1 MPPFEFLRK
10 LSFDFITAREQPLRT
25 PLETNKV
32 DEPFGRV
39 FQVTFEEAKLVA
51 GSERSSVH
59 LVAQPLA
66 EATSSRVTSNFV
78 TIPSAWTRSLEP
90 SGKPSRQRN
99 RASS

>member
-66 EATSSRVTSNFV
+66 EALHEFQSYLELCDYPF
-78 TIPSAWTRSLEP
+78 SLD
-90 SGKPSRQRN
+90 
-99 RASS
+99 AFA